1 MVINDSLDI
10 AKRFHFLKVSTSFIK
25 SVDRIKVSN
34 KVSEDFLVSTL
45 RNFTQLERLVS
56 KVV

>member
-45 RNFTQLERLVS
+45 RNFPQLERLVS